1 MQDVQ
6 KLPRFYPS
14 FGNLAK
20 KRKEKKRRELD
31 GCPTARICVS
41 GGEQAEPS

>member
-20 KRKEKKRRELD
+20 KERGKKGESWMDVRLHAFVCLR
-31 GCPTARICVS
+31 
-41 GGEQAEPS
+41 GEQAEPS